1 MNSLQ
6 IKCFLEVARH
16 GNFSSAAKFLFISQP
31 SVSRNIQEL
40 EKEWNITLFIRKWG
54 SATLTEA
61 GSIMYDYFS
70 TEEGVFRKTLDKAQ
84 HVHTHYNGSISIDF
98 VHGQMLNS
106 IIREAIRD
114 MNKKWPGTELRI
126 ERHDY
131 DEIRERLIKK
141 EVDIAEIPRGAIS
154 FKDEEMVIY
163 CQYETYL
170 VIPESSPYAY
180 KKNLSMEQFLEETFI
195 AVDKNNGEPDEF
207 EVLWTQ
213 ECAKRGIKPKI
224 RKVSDIKQQEIL
236 VELGEGVSV
245 CNINHMLTN
254 SPHTRFVLLGE
265 LYPLPFVMVWN
276 KTNMNPNIKK
286 FIECLKANPDTVI

>member
-70 TEEGVFRKTLDKAQ
+70 AMESEHKKVLARAQ
-84 HVHTHYNGSISIDF
+84 HAHTHYNGSVSIDL

-141 EVDIAEIPRGAIS
+141 EVDLAEIPRDAIS
-154 FKDEEMVIY
+154 FKDEKTLTY
-163 CQYETYL
+163 CKYETYL
-170 VIPESSPYAY
+170 VIPESSPFAY
-180 KKNLSMEQFLEETFI
+180 KKDLNIEAFLEETLI

-207 EVLWTQ
+207 ELLWAR
-213 ECAKRGIKPKI
+213 ECAKKGITPKI

-254 SPHTRFVLLGE
+254 SPHTRFVLLNE
-265 LYPLPFVMVWN
+265 LYPLPFVLVWN
-276 KTNMNPNIKK
+276 KTNTNPNIKK
-286 FIECLKANPDTVI
+286 FLECVNANPETVI

>member
-61 GSIMYDYFS
+61 GNIMYDYFS
-70 TEEGVFRKTLDKAQ
+70 NMESEYKKQLARAQ
-84 HVHTHYNGSISIDF
+84 HAHTNFNGSVSIDL
-98 VHGQMLNS
+98 VHGQMLNH

-141 EVDIAEIPRGAIS
+141 EVDIAEIPRDAIT
-154 FKDEEMVIY
+154 FKDEQTLIY

-170 VIPESSPYAY
+170 VIPENSPHAY
-180 KKNLSMEQFLEETFI
+180 KKNLNIDAFLEETLI

-207 EVLWTQ
+207 EKLWKK
-213 ECAKRGIKPKI
+213 ECEKNGITPKI

-254 SPHTRFVLLGE
+254 SPHTRFVLLNE
-265 LYPLPFVMVWN
+265 LYPLPFVLVWN
-276 KTNMNPNIKK
+276 KTNANPNIKK
-286 FIECLKANPDTVI
+286 FLECVKANPETVI